1 MSIISILLSLESG
14 CHKYLKGFLSRY
26 VCVIPMALV
35 HQERGFLSLFWSF
48 HPMEEI
54 ERLSLTENGLD
65 VDLVLSYMPVL
76 TLSP

>member
-1 MSIISILLSLESG
+1 
-14 CHKYLKGFLSRY
+14 
-26 VCVIPMALV
+26 MALV
-35 HQERGFLSLFWSF
+35 HQEGGFLSLFWSF

-65 VDLVLSYMPVL
+65 VDLVLSYTPVL